1 MFLFTRVLPLIVCV
15 LDEIL
20 IEDNSNTGP
29 TVKKLQFL
37 DVIVVSAILIHWLFH
52 QKSNQL
58 YIYILWRK
66 TSQSQFAKSF
76 FQWNFPS
83 HFCFW
88 HVPFQTWATLKLKT
102 KTNPSV
108 YPTGALRAYIKD
120 AIAYCK
126 QHGLVKS
133 LGLFWWAHII
143 IIRSKWMF
151 FSFGSCLR
159 VGWDLIWKLYLACI
173 YIYSTHF
180 YFQQEHDQWKNLPW
194 NTCDPGVTNIAQ
206 KCFAILWSTQRRNPP
221 RNPVLKAISKL
232 LLGRL
237 AMWGQNIYMLVFWM
251 SVFFE
256 YM

>member
-1 MFLFTRVLPLIVCV
+1 MELPQPFLFLTCPFSNLGNFETKNQNEPLCVPHWRSKGVHQGCDCLLQATWSGEESWSFLMGSYHHYTIQMDVFFVWVLFTCWL
-15 LDEIL
+15 
-20 IEDNSNTGP
+20 GP
-29 TVKKLQFL
+29 DMK
-37 DVIVVSAILIHWLFH
+37 AILGM
-52 QKSNQL
+52 
-58 YIYILWRK
+58 Y
-66 TSQSQFAKSF
+66 
-76 FQWNFPS
+76 
-83 HFCFW
+83 
-88 HVPFQTWATLKLKT
+88 
-102 KTNPSV
+102 
-108 YPTGALRAYIKD
+108 
-120 AIAYCK
+120 
-126 QHGLVKS
+126 
-133 LGLFWWAHII
+133 
-143 IIRSKWMF
+143 
-151 FSFGSCLR
+151 
-159 VGWDLIWKLYLACI
+159 I